1 MTDDKRKEIPAQGR
15 NDKCRRGRN
24 DRRHTWKDNDD
35 GNYEIMIV
43 MSFWRKPESQKGRDK
58 GRFRLKAGMTAFRR
72 VVWGAN
78 SNHRT
83 ESPVLTFV
91 SDNIRWIK

>member
-1 MTDDKRKEIPAQGR
+1 MTSEKRFRLKAGMTSAEEAGMTS
-15 NDKCRRGRN
+15 GT
-24 DRRHTWKDNDD
+24 TWKDNNNE
-35 GNYEIMIV
+35 NYEIMIV
-43 MSFWRKPESQKGRDK
+43 MSFWRKPESQKSRDK
-58 GRFRLKAGMTAFRR
+58 GRFRIKTGMTAFRR